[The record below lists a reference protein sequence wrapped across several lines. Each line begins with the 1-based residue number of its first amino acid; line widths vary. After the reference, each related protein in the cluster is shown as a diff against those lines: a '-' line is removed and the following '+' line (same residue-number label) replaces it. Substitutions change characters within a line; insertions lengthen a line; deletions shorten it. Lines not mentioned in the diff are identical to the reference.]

1 MRIAVEV
8 LRAYVGARPLLG
20 AGRETG
26 LAAGEAAYLLAAYT
40 ALLASAGTAYEE
52 IRRARS
58 ASPEFRAALAERL
71 GVSLTPPPAAA
82 PREDELDRLFRD
94 PEAPAGDPLAL
105 TGESLERIFG
115 LAATTGDP
123 LPEGL
128 KSGDVSGQFVRWAF
142 DGADPGRNADAD
154 GTIYLSVAKDGAA
167 MSCPPT
173 RTLRGLCLW
182 PREPGRPLA
191 GRCG

>member
-1 MRIAVEV
+1 MTVMRA
-8 LRAYVGARPLLG
+8 GTLLG

-40 ALLASAGTAYEE
+40 ALLASAGTTYEE

-58 ASPEFRAALAERL
+58 ASPESRTALAERL

-82 PREDELDRLFRD
+82 LREDELDRLFRD

-115 LAATTGDP
+115 LAATTGNP
-123 LPEGL
+123 LAEGL
-128 KSGDVSGQFVRWAF
+128 KSGDGSGQFVRWTF
-142 DGADPGRNADAD
+142 DGADPGRNADAE
-154 GTIYLSVAKDGAA
+154 GTIYCRSRRTAPA
-167 MSCPPT
+167 MSYPPT
-173 RTLRGLCLW
+173 RTLRGLCSW
-182 PREPGRPLA
+182 PRGAGRPLA